1 MSERLLILITV
12 SSLSAG
18 VCNSPGALEAAP
30 LPGDAAG
37 GGNGGSLPSGL
48 PLSPPP
54 PPPLEE
60 SQGQSTSRCCL
71 LPQTRHAGL
80 EEPSED
86 DELSELA
93 SETGLGEVGTNSGA
107 AWVVGGGG
115 VALAGAAG
123 CCNAARACVKVCTVV
138 SSSPT

>member
-1 MSERLLILITV
+1 M
-12 SSLSAG
+12 
-18 VCNSPGALEAAP
+18 
-30 LPGDAAG
+30 
-37 GGNGGSLPSGL
+37 
-48 PLSPPP
+48 
-54 PPPLEE
+54 
-60 SQGQSTSRCCL
+60 

-107 AWVVGGGG
+107 ARAAKLSVGTDAVAFAAVVGGGG

>member
-1 MSERLLILITV
+1 MI
-12 SSLSAG
+12 
-18 VCNSPGALEAAP
+18 SPGALEAAP

-71 LPQTRHAGL
+71 LPQTRHAGF

-107 AWVVGGGG
+107 AWAEKLSVGTDAVAFAAVVGGGG

-123 CCNAARACVKVCTVV
+123 CCNVARACVKVCTVV